1 MEENLDPNLE
11 DLLIRLR
18 NANDYK
24 VDTLIAYLKMIHP
37 VWIYGKEEDRSKYN
51 PEALD
56 KRAVKY
62 FHQYGIN
69 LEDLTFDKIMNEFQK
84 QDENKM
90 LSLEQKQEIQ
100 DILTGYLSKKE
111 REERDKKIE
120 QKKES
125 LGKRK
130 RSPSK
135 GGKKSKRKNIKKRT
149 TKKNKK

>member
-120 QKKES
+120 QKVS

-130 RSPSK
+130 RSL
-135 GGKKSKRKNIKKRT
+135 GGKKKSKRKNIKKRT
-149 TKKNKK
+149 TKKNRK

>member
-18 NANDYK
+18 NVNNAK
-24 VDTLIAYLKMIHP
+24 VDTLIDYLKMIHP
-37 VWIYGKEEDRSKYN
+37 VWISSEDKDRYEYN
-51 PEALD
+51 PEAFD
-56 KRAVKY
+56 KRAVEY
-62 FHQYGIN
+62 FDQYGIN
-69 LEDLTFDKIMNEFQK
+69 LKDLTFDKIMNEFQK

-120 QKKES
+120 QKGS

>member
-24 VDTLIAYLKMIHP
+24 VDTLIDYLKMIHP
-37 VWIYGKEEDRSKYN
+37 KWISGKDRYN
-51 PEALD
+51 YHPEALD
-56 KRAVKY
+56 KRAVEY
-62 FHQYGIN
+62 FRQYDIN

-120 QKKES
+120 QKGS

-130 RSPSK
+130 RKRSL
-135 GGKKSKRKNIKKRT
+135 GGKRKSKRKNIKKRN